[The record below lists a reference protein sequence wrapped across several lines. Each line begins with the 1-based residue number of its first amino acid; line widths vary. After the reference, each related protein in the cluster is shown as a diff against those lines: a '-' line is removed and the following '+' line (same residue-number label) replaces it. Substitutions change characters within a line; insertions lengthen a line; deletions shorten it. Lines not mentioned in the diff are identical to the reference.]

1 MNMDYEVKKLQEKI
15 KGYVEEYTAKAEAW
29 EKVIIKRKKDGT
41 DFANLNQSFDGAS
54 IGKYTPVEDK
64 KHPYLT
70 VSYSTPR
77 WGSDSIQIFV
87 YCDEEDKSYKNKSF
101 VRDTRILTV
110 DEIEQKIKDHITY
123 CKEQAKI
130 YTNDLPKIEKAMTDY
145 AEAVKTAQEKLKSI
159 GSDSLFYGVRDAVNK
174 SYLV

>member
-29 EKVIIKRKKDGT
+29 KKVTINYKKDGSN
-41 DFANLNQSFDGAS
+41 FANLNQSFSGAS

-64 KHPYLT
+64 EHPYLT
-70 VSYSTPR
+70 VSYSTSR
-77 WGSDSIQIFV
+77 WDSDSIQIFV
-87 YCDEEDKSYKNKSF
+87 YCDEEDKTYKNKSF

-110 DEIEQKIKDHITY
+110 KEIEQKIKDHIIY
-123 CKEQAKI
+123 CEKQAEK
-130 YTNDLPKIEKAMTDY
+130 YKNDLPKIETAMLEY
-145 AEAVKTAQEKLKSI
+145 AEAVKTAQEKLKSV